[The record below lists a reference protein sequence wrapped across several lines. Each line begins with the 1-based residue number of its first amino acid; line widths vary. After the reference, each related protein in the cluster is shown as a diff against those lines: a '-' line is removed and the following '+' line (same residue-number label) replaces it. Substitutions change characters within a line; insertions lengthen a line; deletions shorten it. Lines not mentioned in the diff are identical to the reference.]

1 MLESILLVLSLCIDA
16 CVASFAY
23 GTNKIKIPFL
33 SGSIITGIS
42 TLFLVIS
49 IALGTLIKSFLP
61 PSITT
66 IACFSVLL
74 LLGISRLFEGVLK
87 NFLNKKAISP
97 DHIEVTI
104 FDFKLILNVYADST
118 LADLD
123 HSKVLSTKEALYLG
137 IALSLDSL
145 VVGFGAALTTI
156 HLSQIIAASIIL
168 NSLALLLGSFSGRK
182 FADKLNMDLSWISGA
197 ILILL
202 ALLKLI

>member
-182 FADKLNMDLSWISGA
+182 FADKLNMDLSWMSGA